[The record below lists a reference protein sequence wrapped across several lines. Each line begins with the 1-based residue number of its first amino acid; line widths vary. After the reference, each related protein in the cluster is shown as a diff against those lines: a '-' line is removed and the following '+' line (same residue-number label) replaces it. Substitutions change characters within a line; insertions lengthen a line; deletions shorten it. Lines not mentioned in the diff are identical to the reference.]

1 MVFMKRILNPV
12 AIAAALVFALCAASP
27 APVRIEDEP
36 MHHLKFENEYVRVF
50 DVVVPP
56 RGMTLPHVHAH
67 DYVFVT
73 LGDAHIRSEPVDGK
87 PVELSLENGD
97 ARFAAAPLA
106 HRAVN
111 LAGTPFH
118 NLTIEIRKRANSP
131 PEPSAPAMPGH
142 SVVFEND
149 EIRIDRQVL
158 EPGESTGLH
167 SHALKSLGICVS
179 PARVQYSEPG
189 GKAETADL
197 EAGQFNWH
205 PEPRTHS
212 LKNVGTTRFEAVEI
226 EWK

>member
-1 MVFMKRILNPV
+1 VPV
-12 AIAAALVFALCAASP
+12 TG
-27 APVRIEDEP
+27 EP

-56 RGMTLPHVHAH
+56 AGQTLFHVHSN

-73 LGDAHIRSEPVDGK
+73 LGDAHVRSEPLDGK
-87 PVELSLENGD
+87 PVELTLKNGE
-97 ARFAAAPLA
+97 ARFAPAPLT

-111 LAGTPFH
+111 LADSTFH
-118 NLTIEIRKRANSP
+118 NLTVEILKRGRSA
-131 PEPSAPAMPGH
+131 PEPMATAMPGH

-158 EPGESTGLH
+158 EPGESTGMHTHTLR
-167 SHALKSLGICVS
+167 SLGICVS
-179 PARVQYSEPG
+179 PARVEYSEAD

-197 EAGQFNWH
+197 LAGQFNWH
-205 PEPRTHS
+205 PDPRTHS
-212 LKNVGTTRFEAVEI
+212 LRNVGKTRFEAVEL